1 MLATG
6 PLSWARRS
14 DLPTD
19 AAAAPDGAPDQ
30 TPAPA
35 AKSKDRRLLG
45 VILVVAATMLFAIN
59 DATNKHL
66 LDSYEVPLIAAV
78 RYIGQGLWIL
88 ALLGP
93 SQGRRLVATQRT
105 FLVVVRALCLVVAS
119 LFFGLALQRMPL
131 AETTSI
137 VYLAPILVVLLA
149 GPLLGERIGVLGWV
163 AACSGFAGVVMVAR
177 PGGGLD
183 PLGVT
188 LAACNVGASVA
199 YYLLSRVL
207 AKTEQT
213 LAMLFYSALVGAVCF
228 GLAAPFYWFG
238 SVPSLLD
245 LMLFASLGL
254 TAGLGHYCFTAAYRH
269 AEASLLAPATY
280 MHLLWAGALGWIV
293 FGQLPDG
300 WGIAGMVVIALAGV
314 LAAVRSRLAR

>member
-1 MLATG
+1 
-6 PLSWARRS
+6 
-14 DLPTD
+14 LPTD
-19 AAAAPDGAPDQ
+19 AAAAPDVAPDD

-35 AKSKDRRLLG
+35 VKSKDRRLLG
-45 VILVVAATMLFAIN
+45 VILVIAATMLFAIN

-66 LDSYEVPLIAAV
+66 LATYDVPLIAAM
-78 RYIGQGLWIL
+78 RYIGQTLWIL

-93 SQGRRLVATQRT
+93 SQGRKLVKTQRT
-105 FLVVVRALCLVVAS
+105 FLVIVRSLCLVVAS

-149 GPLLGERIGVLGWV
+149 GPLLGERIGALGWV
-163 AACSGFAGVVMVAR
+163 AAFSGFAGVIMVVR

-183 PLGVT
+183 PIGVA
-188 LAACNVGASVA
+188 LAASNVGASVA
-199 YYLLSRVL
+199 YYLLSRIL

-213 LAMLFYSALVGAVCF
+213 LAMLFYSALVGGICF

-245 LMLFASLGL
+245 LGLFASLGI
-254 TAGLGHYCFTAAYRH
+254 TAGIGHYCFTAAYRY

-280 MHLLWAGALGWIV
+280 MHLLWAGALGWLA
-293 FGQLPDG
+293 FGQLPDAI
-300 WGIAGMVVIALAGV
+300 GIAGMVVIGVAGV
-314 LAAVRSRLAR
+314 LAAVRSRLKAR